1 MVDLLVKNNSEYVW
15 KQRTLGTSSTSFLF
29 FLLSVSVFLLTGA
42 GFHEKISPL
51 QNILSTKEF
60 LIWIG
65 CFGYLLKLN
74 LGLELASGMHFCIV
88 LQQKSS

>member
-65 CFGYLLKLN
+65 CFGYLLKLS
-74 LGLELASGMHFCIV
+74 LGLELASGTHFCIV